1 MSAALLQQKST
12 LRTPH
17 RASRCGAAV
26 CDSGVGGAK
35 TSQRCYT
42 CAPSHPHTALRGRKP
57 QHRAR
62 KAGSAARTG
71 ALALLRSR
79 MYVSGHPA
87 AVLGHCPA
95 LADHGEYPP
104 APPPTETSA
113 AARAVPRPARAVPAY
128 DRACAQTVPHTRRHA
143 RQNRYAM
150 SRIKGRLAPC
160 FSNNPPR
167 STENTAQHTRYTTK
181 THRRTQFGSPP

>member
-1 MSAALLQQKST
+1 MNAALPSKRQHCA
-12 LRTPH
+12 RRIGH
-17 RASRCGAAV
+17 HAV
-26 CDSGVGGAK
+26 
-35 TSQRCYT
+35 
-42 CAPSHPHTALRGRKP
+42 ALL
-57 QHRAR
+57 
-62 KAGSAARTG
+62 SVTV
-71 ALALLRSR
+71 ALAGPRPPAVLHLRALTRSHGTAREKTTAQGPESRLRSAR
-79 MYVSGHPA
+79 APWRSCDPA
-87 AVLGHCPA
+87 CTFQGI
-95 LADHGEYPP
+95 
-104 APPPTETSA
+104 PPPFWDIAQHSPITENIPQRPPRTETSA

-160 FSNNPPR
+160 FSNNPSR